1 MQGSKLSGPDD
12 GLYGLLKGLEDLN
25 GTVPAGKAP
34 QLRQSDDEAHSQDD
48 DEEEQDLLLGNDSED
63 DEDEDA
69 LQGDDS
75 GNEEKVVFGAGHGS
89 DVEEDTEGDS
99 SDEDDDEEAI
109 DMQLEDESDDD
120 EEAVDMQ
127 LEDETAAKPKYVPPA
142 ARNAKRQAPT
152 VETKEVSQEERA
164 AIQRKV
170 RSLLNRVAVA
180 NLPRIASQ
188 LAEVF
193 DSAPKPLVASCVTES
208 IMQVRF
214 STHALCPHVQWPT
227 AWSFMHWVATALS
240 LCGAVFCGAVDVGDI
255 L

>member
-12 GLYGLLKGLEDLN
+12 GLDGLLKGLEDLN
-25 GTVPAGKAP
+25 GTIPAGKAP
-34 QLRQSDDEAHSQDD
+34 QLPQSDDDAHSQGDD
-48 DEEEQDLLLGNDSED
+48 GEEQDLLLGNDSED
-63 DEDEDA
+63 SEDDEDEDVR
-69 LQGDDS
+69 GEYS
-75 GNEEKVVFGAGHGS
+75 GNEEDVVFGAGHGGS
-89 DVEEDTEGDS
+89 EVEEDTEGES

-120 EEAVDMQ
+120 EEAVDRQ
-127 LEDETAAKPKYVPPA
+127 LEDETAAKPKYVPPSV
-142 ARNAKRQAPT
+142 RNGKRQASA
-152 VETKEVSQEERA
+152 VETKEVSREERA

-180 NLPRIASQ
+180 NLPRVASQ

-208 IMQVRF
+208 IMQVCF

-227 AWSFMHWVATALS
+227 A
-240 LCGAVFCGAVDVGDI
+240 
-255 L
+255 